1 MELDNYVATKNKISS
16 KNSLLSVIEKIE
28 HANGLPNEYYISD
41 KLFESEKHTV
51 IFNNWS
57 GLAFGKDIPHVGD
70 IRPVNFLGLPLLI
83 VRTEKNKINV
93 FENTCRHRGMIL
105 LQEDQHFRKN
115 IRCPYHNWCYGL
127 DGSLESTPHV
137 GGIGV
142 HKHKDIKPDLL
153 GLNQIRSYLWKD
165 IIFINISGAA
175 QNFKDNFSKLITRW
189 EDFEKPVIFGGDDS
203 SFSLT
208 LKANW
213 KLAVEN
219 YCESY
224 HLPSVHP
231 DLNKTSKLEDH
242 YDICES
248 PKYSGQGSYK
258 YRQLSDDEGN
268 VFPDFEDLSEKWDQ
282 GTEYVAI
289 YPNVLMGVHRDLI
302 FSVILNPISVEETT
316 ERVAFYY
323 SSVLP
328 SNKKINALKAS
339 NHLFWRD
346 VLEEDVFVVEGMQ
359 KGRYSNMFDG
369 GKFSPTMDQPTH
381 NFHVWF
387 AKQVLQNDT
396 DTKEQSK

>member
-1 MELDNYVATKNKISS
+1 MLKRSLSYMSKNHPLSSVNNKIE
-16 KNSLLSVIEKIE
+16 N
-28 HANGLPNEYYISD
+28 ANGLPNEYYISD

-51 IFNNWS
+51 LFQNWC
-57 GLAFGKDIPHVGD
+57 GLAFGKDIPNVGD
-70 IRPVNFLGLPLLI
+70 IRPINFLGLPLLI

-105 LQEDQHFRKN
+105 LQEGKHSRKN
-115 IRCPYHNWCYGL
+115 IRCPYHNWCYDL
-127 DGSLESTPHV
+127 DGSLIATPHV

-165 IIFINISGAA
+165 IIFINVSGTA
-175 QNFKDNFSKLITRW
+175 QNFTDNFSKLITRW
-189 EDFEKPVIFGGDDS
+189 EDFEKPMVFGGDDS

-224 HLPSVHP
+224 HLPCVHP
-231 DLNKTSKLEDH
+231 DLNKTSKLQDH

-248 PKYSGQGSYK
+248 SRYSGQGSYK
-258 YRQLSDDEGN
+258 YRQHSDKEGN
-268 VFPDFEDLSEKWDQ
+268 IFPDFEGLAKKWEES
-282 GTEYVAI
+282 TEYIAI

-302 FSVILNPISVEETT
+302 FSIILNPISTEETK

-323 SSVLP
+323 SCDLQK
-328 SNKKINALKAS
+328 NKKMNALKAS
-339 NHLFWRD
+339 NIIFWKD
-346 VLEEDVFVVEGMQ
+346 VFEEDIFVVEGMQ
-359 KGRYSNMFDG
+359 KGRHSNMFDG
-369 GKFSPTMDQPTH
+369 GKFSPSMDRPTH
-381 NFHVWF
+381 NFHAWT
-387 AKQVLQNDT
+387 ARQLLQT
-396 DTKEQSK
+396 EETTKEKHT